1 MHEIRGELY
10 SCASTLMAFC
20 TSEEVGISL
29 VDLDIDMVNII
40 NINIL
45 IYVICLYIYIYIHIV
60 DVVS

>member
-40 NINIL
+40 NINIFINICNMF
-45 IYVICLYIYIYIHIV
+45 IYIV